1 MDIYK
6 TAGKIAGL
14 GVPRIALVVV
24 MSSTGL
30 SGGAAIVTALAFLGG
45 PLGMLGGL
53 AILGILVFIGSA
65 ISKYGF
71 WQFFKKVVST

>member
-14 GVPRIALVVV
+14 GVPRIVLVVV

-30 SGGAAIVTALAFLGG
+30 SGGAARVTALAFLGG
-45 PLGMLGGL
+45 P
-53 AILGILVFIGSA
+53 
-65 ISKYGF
+65 
-71 WQFFKKVVST
+71 